1 MNLNYPL
8 RLVLHLQLVLQL
20 VLYHLVLVIPLALL
34 DQDKPLV
41 VLLG

>member
-8 RLVLHLQLVLQL
+8 RLVLHPQVFLGLL
-20 VLYHLVLVIPLALL
+20 LYHLVLVIPLALL

>member
-8 RLVLHLQLVLQL
+8 RLVLHLQLALQL